1 MLSCILFAAARRK
14 EMFSNAFSIANRI
27 SNQLIHDRRTLAL
40 LVFAPLL
47 IASIVGVSTPDKS
60 MLDYTAPAMLAMLI
74 LFFGFLL
81 TGISFQRERSQGT
94 LERLLAAPVSRLDI
108 VGGYLC
114 GFLLFA
120 LAQTLIIFFYM
131 VYVLDIN
138 FMGEIWQII
147 IFQAFVGIGAV
158 CLGTFASTFARNEFQ
173 IAQFIP
179 VFILPQFFLCGL
191 LWPVEQLPEY
201 MQWISKFLPLT
212 YAVDGL
218 REIMLKGGSLADVW
232 KELGVL
238 VGFAAAMSVLA
249 ALTLRR
255 GAAG

>member
-1 MLSCILFAAARRK
+1 MMLSN
-14 EMFSNAFSIANRI
+14 SFSIANRI
-27 SNQLIHDRRTLAL
+27 INQLVRDRRTIIL

-47 IASIVGVSTPDKS
+47 IASIVGVSIPEKQ
-60 MLDYTAPAMLAMLI
+60 MLDYTAPAMLGMLI

-108 VGGYLC
+108 VSGYLF

-120 LAQTLIIFFYM
+120 LLQTLIIFFYM

-138 FMGEIWQII
+138 HQGDIWQII
-147 IFQAFVGIGAV
+147 IFQAAIGIGAV

-173 IAQFIP
+173 IMQFIP
-179 VFILPQFFLCGL
+179 IFIVPQFFVCGL

-201 MQWISKFLPLT
+201 LQWVAKFLPLT

-218 REIMLKGGSLADVW
+218 RDIMLQGKNLLDVW
-232 KELGVL
+232 VELSVL
-238 VGFAAAMSVLA
+238 VGFAIVMSVLA
-249 ALTLRR
+249 ALSIRR
-255 GAAG
+255 GTAQ